1 MYKKNLIIKKLGKQ
15 SLQLVYKYQYEKDH
29 QKKENPMSIHV
40 KVPISTEVIE
50 LNPDCKIS
58 GAYEDKRLVI
68 TIG

>member
-1 MYKKNLIIKKLGKQ
+1 
-15 SLQLVYKYQYEKDH
+15 
-29 QKKENPMSIHV
+29 MSIHV